1 MEICFV
7 EDCRL
12 QTLKLE
18 KALKELAVEH
28 ETKIYDNATEVLFL
42 MQEGTLTPDL
52 LVVDL
57 NMPQMTGLELIREV
71 KESIEFCHI
80 PIVVL
85 TSSTFH
91 RDIADCYQYSV
102 SGYFNKASAFNVYLK
117 TLKKMIAYWEM
128 NVFLTTENQFK
139 YNDSQRM

>member
-1 MEICFV
+1 MEVCFV

-18 KALKELAVEH
+18 KALKDLAFEH

-42 MQEGTLTPDL
+42 LQEGSLAPDL

-57 NMPQMTGLELIREV
+57 NMPQMTGVELIREV
-71 KESIEFCHI
+71 RESYELCHI

-85 TSSTFH
+85 TSSTSH
-91 RDIADCYQYSV
+91 RDVADCYKYSV
-102 SGYFNKASAFNVYLK
+102 SGYFNKANAYNVYLK
-117 TLKKMIAYWEM
+117 TLRTMIEYWEM
-128 NVFLTTENQFK
+128 NIFLQVENQLK
-139 YNDSQRM
+139 YNGSQGT